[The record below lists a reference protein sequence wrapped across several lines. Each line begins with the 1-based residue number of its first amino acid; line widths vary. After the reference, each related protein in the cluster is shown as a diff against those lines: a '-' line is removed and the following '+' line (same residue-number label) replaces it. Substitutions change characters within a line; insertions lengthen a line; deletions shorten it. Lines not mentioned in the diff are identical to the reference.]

1 MSRCNRISPELR
13 QTMLETNQMLR
24 TRNARLER
32 ERQEAEIRNDVMA
45 MASFETEIR
54 ENAGLMY
61 TGLD

>member
-1 MSRCNRISPELR
+1 
-13 QTMLETNQMLR
+13 MLETNQILR

-54 ENAGLMY
+54 ETAGLMY